1 MLYNSLISF
10 FFTVLFNLLILMT
23 LNVVQND
30 IFMWH
35 TVIFITYF
43 FLIFISFNRFF

>member
-30 IFMWH
+30 IFMRH
-35 TVIFITYF
+35 TVIFINYF